1 MNITY
6 VKELGNSKMRL
17 ALFSYAV
24 SFVVICI
31 ITILIIL
38 LIKTKKKELVN
49 NLKKIIPLFICI
61 IVFLNNFIN
70 GVNAHILASKLIK
83 DSQEMVSDSI
93 SGEIQDIYSKN
104 KTVIIVVES
113 KNYICME
120 TKLKVDASVGGEYNI
135 EYLINSNL
143 IIKMEQLN

>member
-49 NLKKIIPLFICI
+49 
-61 IVFLNNFIN
+61 
-70 GVNAHILASKLIK
+70 HT
-83 DSQEMVSDSI
+83 QESTH
-93 SGEIQDIYSKN
+93 N
-104 KTVIIVVES
+104 KTEDRATEKYFYS
-113 KNYICME
+113 GSSLLY
-120 TKLKVDASVGGEYNI
+120 TQDD
-135 EYLINSNL
+135 NSN
-143 IIKMEQLN
+143 MPTEHT